1 MRIFDN
7 RRSRRENR
15 LYLRM
20 LRGALRGDKTV
31 ARIIWAC
38 WCKKYVMNKIA
49 FDPRYASSFKF
60 DVEKRNEILN
70 ETYIRLADYLKR
82 PSSQV
87 SVELGLVEGA
97 NGWLA
102 PESLTD
108 LSLPFDARIKVY
120 ARRCLEQSVS
130 ATSPKTPKFSPPS
143 CKEEEEPA
151 EILERWERI
160 SIVNKSFAE
169 ISEEDFVGAV
179 IFRSTEVDTLSH
191 RALQATFEISEES
204 CRARKA
210 RFRKKLE
217 TKIRRKLDNNER
229 PQTTAWGAANA
240 VEPPS
245 WNMSPDDDFEA
256 MTPRDVAAF
265 EKCRAELENPDRRAA
280 RQRELQERAKRDEEN
295 AERWTKQR
303 KRERRTVNVVNPPD
317 NYYGEIAELLEY
329 TTAETVTFRFEE
341 ATRNEEKP
349 RWRATFVVPP
359 NADVRVVVSSS
370 SRAPRCITFGQTAIP
385 LNDEGEGR
393 LARAQFLR
401 ETRRARAVVC
411 SCSSSDG
418 RGARRGRL
426 MYNFGCA
433 PESFATYR

>member
-1 MRIFDN
+1 
-7 RRSRRENR
+7 
-15 LYLRM
+15 
-20 LRGALRGDKTV
+20 
-31 ARIIWAC
+31 
-38 WCKKYVMNKIA
+38 MNKIA
-49 FDPRYASSFKF
+49 FDPRYSPLKF

-82 PSSQV
+82 PSGHQV
-87 SVELGLVEGA
+87 CVELGLVEGA

-143 CKEEEEPA
+143 CKEEDEPA

-160 SIVNKSFAE
+160 SIVNNSFAE

-179 IFRSTEVDTLSH
+179 IFRATEVDGLSH
-191 RALQATFEISEES
+191 RALEEALGISEES
-204 CRARKA
+204 CRARKT

-217 TKIRRKLDNNER
+217 TKIRRKFENNER
-229 PQTTAWGAANA
+229 PQTPAWGAVNA
-240 VEPPS
+240 VEPPF
-245 WNMSPDDDFEA
+245 WNLSPEDDFE

-265 EKCRAELENPDRRAA
+265 EECCNEFECPDHRAA

-303 KRERRTVNVVNPPD
+303 KRERRAVNEINPPD
-317 NYYGEIAELLEY
+317 HYFGEIGAAIAY
-329 TTAETVTFRFEE
+329 AAETVSFRFEE

-359 NADVRVVVSSS
+359 HSDVRVVVASSS
-370 SRAPRCITFGQTAIP
+370 PPRYIKFGQSEIL
-385 LNDEGEGR
+385 LNGEGEGR

-411 SCSSSDG
+411 SCSRSDG

-433 PESFATYR
+433 PAMTLVR